1 MGVYWFTKML
11 LYKVT
16 VFCFF
21 AQVYVITFCFK
32 KNNNRVFVVS
42 FSSLFSLKAPIRD
55 ATAVLTDMSNRSQI
69 AASLSNVLMLAE
81 DLRQSLCYG
90 ARNVAD

>member
-1 MGVYWFTKML
+1 ML

-16 VFCFF
+16 VLTPIY
-21 AQVYVITFCFK
+21 AQVDVIIFCL
-32 KNNNRVFVVS
+32 KNKNNRVFVVS

-55 ATAVLTDMSNRSQI
+55 ATAVWTDMSNRSQI

>member
-1 MGVYWFTKML
+1 MRVCCF
-11 LYKVT
+11 
-16 VFCFF
+16 VF
-21 AQVYVITFCFK
+21 IL
-32 KNNNRVFVVS
+32 VFP
-42 FSSLFSLKAPIRD
+42 KAPIRD
-55 ATAVLTDMSNRSQI
+55 ATAVWTDRSNRSQI

>member
-1 MGVYWFTKML
+1 ML
-11 LYKVT
+11 LYKSHSVNANLYT
-16 VFCFF
+16 SRRN
-21 AQVYVITFCFK
+21 YILLK
-32 KNNNRVFVVS
+32 KINNNRVFVVS

-55 ATAVLTDMSNRSQI
+55 ATAVWTDMSNRSQI